1 MITHTHPATVY
12 VGVDVAKEM
21 LQVHLQGAQLQ
32 FKNTSHGR
40 SQLCKKLQSIAGVQ
54 VVCEATGGYEQPMVQ
69 ALHKAKTLVSVL
81 NPAHVRAAAQAQGQR
96 AKTDRIDAQC
106 LTEYG
111 QRYAPAPTA
120 ALSKAQRQLGAL
132 TQWLK
137 QLIEAQALAKTQA
150 EHHADTFVRKQ
161 HRRLLEHYKLQIVQV
176 EAKLQKLLDQEPT
189 LQQKVQRLDAIA
201 GVGFRTAVTVLAHM
215 PELGQ
220 LNRQQ
225 TAALAGLAPWTRD
238 SGTMKGKRCIGGGR
252 PAVRTALYMAAMSSL
267 RCNPVLKAFNKR
279 LRDKGKLGKV
289 ALTAVMRKLLLY
301 MNHQLKALQAQEA
314 DSQTSENNQKNS

>member
-1 MITHTHPATVY
+1 MIANTHPATVY

-40 SQLCKKLQSIAGVQ
+40 SQLCKKLQPIAGVQ
-54 VVCEATGGYEQPMVQ
+54 VVCEATGGYEQPMVE
-69 ALHKAKTLVSVL
+69 ALHKAKTPVSVV
-81 NPAHVRAAAQAQGQR
+81 NPAQVRAAAQAQGQR

-106 LTEYG
+106 LTDYG
-111 QRYAPAPTA
+111 QRYAPAPTP
-120 ALSKAQRQLGAL
+120 ALSKVQRQLEAL

-137 QLIEAQALAKTQA
+137 QLIEVQALAKTQA
-150 EHHADTFVRKQ
+150 EHHADAFVRKQ
-161 HRRLLEHYKLQIVQV
+161 HRTLLGHYKLQIAQT
-176 EAKLQKLLDQEPT
+176 EAQLQKLVDQEPT
-189 LQQKVQRLDAIA
+189 LQKKVHCLDAIE
-201 GVGFRTAVTVLAHM
+201 GVGFRTAVTMLAHM
-215 PELGQ
+215 PEWGQ

-252 PAVRTALYMAAMSSL
+252 PAVRTALYMAALSSL
-267 RCNPVLKAFNKR
+267 RCNPVLKAFNQR
-279 LRDKGKLGKV
+279 LRDKGKPGKV

-301 MNHQLKALQAQEA
+301 MNQQLKALQVQEA
-314 DSQTSENNQKNS
+314 GSEKSENNQKIT

>member
-1 MITHTHPATVY
+1 MTATTHPAIVY

-54 VVCEATGGYEQPMVQ
+54 VVCEATGGYEQPMVE

-81 NPAHVRAAAQAQGQR
+81 NPAHVRAAAMAQGLR
-96 AKTDRIDAQC
+96 AKTDRIDAQS
-106 LTEYG
+106 LTHYG
-111 QRYAPAPTA
+111 QRYAPAPTPP
-120 ALSKAQRQLGAL
+120 LSKAQRQLEAL

-137 QLIEAQALAKTQA
+137 QLVEVQAMAKTQA
-150 EHHADTFVRKQ
+150 EHHAEAFVRKQ
-161 HRRLLEHYKLQIVQV
+161 HRLLLEHYKLQVAQV
-176 EAKLQKLLDQEPT
+176 EVRLQKLLDQEPA
-189 LQQKVQRLDAIA
+189 LQQKVHCLDKIT

-225 TAALAGLAPWTRD
+225 TTALAGLAPWTRD
-238 SGTMKGKRCIGGGR
+238 SGTMKGQRRIGGGR
-252 PAVRTALYMAAMSSL
+252 PAVRTALYMAALGSL
-267 RCNPVLKAFNKR
+267 RCNPVLKAFNQR
-279 LRDKGKLGKV
+279 LRDKGKPGKV
-289 ALTAVMRKLLLY
+289 ALTAVMRKLLLH
-301 MNHQLKALQAQEA
+301 MNHQLKALQIQKAS
-314 DSQTSENNQKNS
+314 SQTSENNQKNT